1 MRFRTSLGNG
11 LVAIGQ
17 GNTLFSLTFFSLQ
30 LRDGKLHLHSNLIS
44 KFEGLTIGERLHDT
58 EWQKVYV
65 AVNSSTLTL
74 GLNDRLWVSLMETS
88 GILQFLFLH
97 P

>member
-1 MRFRTSLGNG
+1 MKFRTTLGNG

-17 GNTLFSLTFFSLQ
+17 GNTHFSLQ
-30 LRDGKLHLHSNLIS
+30 LRGGKLHLHSNLIS

-74 GLNDRLWVSLMETS
+74 GLNDRLQVGLLETYLTEIMWVL
-88 GILQFLFLH
+88 
-97 P
+97 

>member
-1 MRFRTSLGNG
+1 MKFRTTLGNG

-17 GNTLFSLTFFSLQ
+17 GNTHFSLQ

-74 GLNDRLWVSLMETS
+74 GLNDRLQVSSFATNKKVFFS
-88 GILQFLFLH
+88 YISI
-97 P
+97 PDN